1 MHFCKSEHYTNSS
14 RFINY
19 PRFDSHFQV
28 KPTEQF
34 PYNLCSLCVALCDA
48 AYNFREMCES
58 HDRKI
63 RMGDFQVPL
72 VSSVPK
78 PVVVTPPPSNAVNL
92 SEKPRTPET
101 LEEMMEEEA
110 PEIIE
115 ETIDEEEQ
123 VEEVETEDVDQI
135 TEIVIATE
143 YETEEQQITTNQDEE
158 SQDEHDYSVSQ
169 IVEPTVVR

>member
-1 MHFCKSEHYTNSS
+1 
-14 RFINY
+14 
-19 PRFDSHFQV
+19 
-28 KPTEQF
+28 
-34 PYNLCSLCVALCDA
+34 
-48 AYNFREMCES
+48 
-58 HDRKI
+58 
-63 RMGDFQVPL
+63 MGDFQVPL